1 MKALDK
7 FGKVSLVAL
16 ALAVA
21 APTFAYAADQA
32 GKDDNEI
39 DGLIVTAR
47 KREERLRDIP
57 VAATAIS
64 AVEIKDQGGLAN
76 AQQLLSNSP
85 GVNFANTSNALTSD
99 VSLRGSGTSRAT
111 NAEAGVGL
119 FRNGAFIG
127 GGNVAGRTFSGID
140 LFDIERVEVLRGVQ
154 GGLGGRNAEGGSIN
168 VITQRPTQTFGGYAF
183 ATVAQHNKRELE
195 LVLNVPVNENW
206 ATRFSFD
213 YGEQNRGFYRLV
225 AIDEYA
231 DATRREFFRGQ
242 VNYNKGPFT
251 ANLMVERAN
260 ERVPGL
266 VYQVVQFPNANF
278 PQGYATDKYK
288 MAWNSPSA
296 GKQRLSNLEFT
307 TSTELGWATLSTI
320 VNLRDRRGQNQYD
333 RDALSPQFFAGLQA
347 IPGRVSAAGANAIRV
362 ADYFQGGDQV
372 DHARISYYDAHL
384 TGETNG
390 FNWVA
395 GGEWYLLNDTP
406 SNILGKS
413 PTAASPNWGTI
424 TRSKLRFSSYA
435 VYASLNKDLTS
446 QVSLSGDIRY
456 THDNADFLLRTYTMT
471 NGTNPYVGNVASTN
485 PAQNPTSERSQGNVS
500 YTATLGYKPT
510 DRMLV
515 YAKIGTAYRA
525 GGFNGNLGDP
535 RQPVSVPST
544 FENETLTAYEVGFKG
559 NLARNFYVTTSAYAN
574 HYKNLIVQGDNGC
587 AASNPACPV
596 QATSFAFDAGP
607 AHLWGLEAEAT
618 YRVALAG
625 GNLRVTAGAARQGGE
640 IRRGI
645 YKGFKQPQQPK
656 WTETFS
662 VNYRH
667 PITDA
672 VNGYVNIN
680 GSARQG
686 GVQEAK
692 QTPLLEDYALFNV
705 RGGLEW
711 GNYQLTAYM
720 NNAGQESYIV
730 FSAPTATG
738 DVRRY
743 NLPRTWGVQ
752 LRYEW

>member
-1 MKALDK
+1 MNRHFRTA
-7 FGKVSLVAL
+7 SIVAL
-16 ALAVA
+16 ALAIA
-21 APTFAYAADQA
+21 APGLAFAADA
-32 GKDDNEI
+32 APNKGDDNEI
-39 DGLIVTAR
+39 EGLVVTAR

-64 AVEIKDQGGLAN
+64 AADIKDQGGLAN

-168 VITQRPTQTFGGYAF
+168 VITARPTHTYGGYIF
-183 ATVAQHNKRELE
+183 GTLAQHDKHEVE
-195 LVLNVPVNENW
+195 LVLNVPIDEHW
-206 ATRFSFD
+206 ATRFSVD
-213 YGEQNRGFYRLV
+213 LGEQKKGFYHLV
-225 AIDEYA
+225 AIDQYT
-231 DATRREFFRGQ
+231 DATRREFYRAQ
-242 VNYNKGPFT
+242 VNYNNGPFT
-251 ANLMVERAN
+251 ANLMLERAN

-266 VYQVVQFPNANF
+266 VYQVVQFANANF
-278 PQGYATDKYK
+278 PQGYATDKYQ

-320 VNLRDRRGQNQYD
+320 INLRDRRGQNQYD
-333 RDALSPQFFAGLQA
+333 RDALSPEFFAGLAAQ
-347 IPGRVSAAGANAIRV
+347 PGRVSAAGLNAIRV

-372 DHARISYYDAHL
+372 DHARLSYYDAHL
-384 TGETNG
+384 TGSTNG
-390 FNWVA
+390 FDWVA

-413 PTAASPNWGTI
+413 PTAASPNFGTI
-424 TRSKLRFSSYA
+424 SRSKLRFSSYA
-435 VYASLNKDLTS
+435 VYASLGYSLTS
-446 QVSLSGDIRY
+446 QLNLSGDVRY
-456 THDNADFLLRTYTMT
+456 THDDEDFLLRTYTMT

-485 PAQNPTSERSQGNVS
+485 PAQNPTASRTQGNVS
-500 YTATLGYKPT
+500 YTATLGYKPN
-510 DRMLV
+510 DLMLL

-535 RQPVSVPST
+535 RQPVPIPGT

-559 NLARNFYVTTSAYAN
+559 NLARGFYVTASAYAN
-574 HYKNLIVQGDNGC
+574 RYKNLIVQGDNGC

-607 AHLWGLEAEAT
+607 AHLWGVEAEAT
-618 YRVALAG
+618 YRMALAG
-625 GNLRVTAGAARQGGE
+625 GNLRVTVGGSRQGGE
-640 IRRGI
+640 IRSGI

-672 VNGYVNIN
+672 VNGYINVN

-692 QTPLLEDYALFNV
+692 QTPLLNDYGMFNV

-711 GNYQLTAYM
+711 GRYQLTAYV
-720 NNAGQESYIV
+720 NNAGQKSYIV
-730 FSAPTATG
+730 FSAPSATG

-743 NLPRTWGVQ
+743 NLPRTWGLQ